1 MPADAGHVAVV
12 AAATA
17 ETPETTE
24 SGDCIEPKGYTEGW
38 GGGGAAVRGTARA
51 SKLRVD

>member
-38 GGGGAAVRGTARA
+38 GGVGGGRSGAGN
-51 SKLRVD
+51 SES